1 MQHHPIPT
9 CTSPQKRFY
18 KPWHFLSQAGKL
30 HTGLREVF
38 SNYPLH
44 HLKQE
49 LQCWLQLALCN
60 DNSAYAEASARED
73 LLDFTQELQRLAEA
87 FYIINERK
95 NTSQKRKQLK
105 KLPKQ
110 TRQIIAQEN
119 TPVLLTK
126 EEKTKPEQVVHQFCK
141 TFHRSYAQ
149 TELLDMLDAVI
160 TYKGDKQA
168 DKSNLVLFYEHLY
181 VLVRVAYAIPL
192 RPPVAD
198 ASPRGGHIAPYKK

>member
-1 MQHHPIPT
+1 MKYHPIPT
-9 CTSPQKRFY
+9 STSPKRRFY

-38 SNYPLH
+38 CNYSLEE
-44 HLKQE
+44 LRQE

-73 LLDFTQELQRLAEA
+73 LLDFTQDLQRLAEA
-87 FYIINERK
+87 LYILNEKK
-95 NTSQKRKQLK
+95 NTGQKRKQLK
-105 KLPKQ
+105 TLPKQ

-119 TPVLLTK
+119 TPVLLTE
-126 EEKTKPEQVVHQFCK
+126 EEKKKPEQVVSQFCK
-141 TFHRSYAQ
+141 TFHRSYVQ

-168 DKSNLVLFYEHLY
+168 DKGNLVLFYEHLY
-181 VLVRVAYAIPL
+181 VLVRVAYGFCKGK
-192 RPPVAD
+192 
-198 ASPRGGHIAPYKK
+198 ASFRR